1 MMAEWILLAVLAAS
15 AIIGYRLMS
24 LVDRKIDE
32 YTADDDETEQ
42 EKNTDEPSEDGKSE
56 CTHTCMSLFFHF

>member
-32 YTADDDETEQ
+32 YTADDDETE
-42 EKNTDEPSEDGKSE
+42 
-56 CTHTCMSLFFHF
+56 